1 MFAEFQ
7 SIPDWV
13 LTAAHSILALSMA
26 LAGWRIWKG
35 PSVQD
40 RVVAL
45 DLLAALI
52 MGQVALSVVDSGF
65 VSYLDVATAIA
76 IITFL
81 ATIAFAR
88 YLENK
93 DAPL

>member
-1 MFAEFQ
+1 MYSEFQ
-7 SIPDWV
+7 SIPGWV
-13 LTAAHSILALSMA
+13 AYAAHAILALSMA

-35 PSVQD
+35 ASAPD
-40 RVVAL
+40 RIIAL

-52 MGQVALSVVDSGF
+52 MAQIVLSVTYNGF
-65 VSYLDVATAIA
+65 ISFLDVATAIA
-76 IITFL
+76 IIAFL
-81 ATIAFAR
+81 ATVAFAR